1 MAQQIREVGIALTR
15 RWSTPTHPLGI
26 GLGVATGLVTV
37 GVIGSASRLEYTAVG
52 SAVNLA
58 SRLCEQAGSGEI
70 LVDARSSD
78 LARLDAL
85 QRRPAEIGRA
95 ACRERVWQYVWVSVV
110 AVSFKKKKREI

>member
-1 MAQQIREVGIALTR
+1 MIRRPPSSTR
-15 RWSTPTHPLGI
+15 TDTLFPDTTLFRS
-26 GLGVATGLVTV
+26 GLVTV

-70 LVDARSSD
+70 LVDARSAD

-85 QRRPAEIGRA
+85 QRRDAVPVKGFAEPVPRYVQIGRA
-95 ACRERVWQYVWVSVV
+95 HV
-110 AVSFKKKKREI
+110 